1 MLIADKCRNCPYFPE
16 IEEID
21 NGINFESKYKQ
32 PYIHK
37 CGGVYKRR
45 NLFKYEFGF
54 NDNCNLK
61 NNDQDVKNFLKHYGL
76 KKEKLFGGSK

>member
-1 MLIADKCRNCPYFPE
+1 MLIADKCRSCPYFPE
-16 IEEID
+16 PDEID
-21 NGINFESKYKQ
+21 NGINFEAKYKQ

-54 NDNCNLK
+54 NDNCDLLNRGK
-61 NNDQDVKNFLKHYGL
+61 DVEGFLGKYGL
-76 KKEKLFGGSK
+76 KEIFKEKK